1 MFYLSLHSN
10 WKNKIDQMKFHSP
23 LFKSSSLMLVLF
35 ANITTA
41 NLQAQISKSPLMGWA
56 SWNNFGVN
64 ISESIINQ
72 QADAMVTSGLA
83 QAGFNFINIDDGFF
97 NGRNSDGSLRIDSVK
112 FPHGLKYVA
121 DYIHSKGLKAGYY
134 SDAGANTCGSQYNG
148 QTGGIGVGLFGHDQ
162 QDADSV
168 FSKWG
173 YDFMKVDYCGGL
185 TAKMD
190 EETRYKAIR
199 AAMDKTGRS
208 DLSYNVC
215 RWQFPG
221 TWVTTVANSWRI
233 STDIWLSWSSVTDII
248 DKNAYLAAY
257 ASQGHYNDM
266 DMLEVGRGLTATEDK
281 SHFSMWCI
289 LSSPLVLGNNLP
301 TITLST
307 VNILTNAEVIAVNQD
322 TTGLQGHIVT
332 DNGAGLQVWAKKLNG
347 LFSNERAVVLLNRT
361 TASASMSVNWRDL
374 DLIGAASAR
383 DLWSHTDLGTID
395 SIYTVTVPSHGV
407 VMLKVVGT
415 KSKLQEVFEG
425 EYSWMNNFNLTKNS
439 VVVADQGRAVTDA
452 TCSGKAKAGWLG
464 NRADNWMEYR
474 DIYANSA
481 GSYSLSLTFISGENR
496 NATFTINGK
505 DTLVTLLNSGGWS
518 TLKTRSFPV
527 NLKSGWN
534 TIRISNATGWMPDI
548 DKIQLDLNKSFVPVN
563 LSSVELKPVRLH
575 PNPTTNMLQIESEK
589 PVKQVDI
596 YSMSGKKMLH
606 SNQSRFSVSSL
617 TPGTYLAKIST
628 QNGLVNVEFI
638 KM

>member
-1 MFYLSLHSN
+1 MNYRQISYKSL
-10 WKNKIDQMKFHSP
+10 
-23 LFKSSSLMLVLF
+23 LFIVLTFSSISQLM
-35 ANITTA
+35 
-41 NLQAQISKSPLMGWA
+41 QAQISKSPLMGWA

-64 ISESIINQ
+64 ISESIIKQ
-72 QADAMVTSGLA
+72 QADAMVSTGLL
-83 QAGFNFINIDDGFF
+83 QVGFNFINIDDGFF
-97 NGRNSDGSLRIDSVK
+97 NGRNKDGSLRIDSVK
-112 FPHGLKYVA
+112 FPRGLKYVA

-148 QTGGIGVGLFGHDQ
+148 QTGGIGVGLYGHDQ

-168 FSKWG
+168 FTKWG
-173 YDFMKVDYCGGL
+173 YDFIKVDYCGGL

-199 AAMDKTGRS
+199 AAMDQTGRK
-208 DLSYNVC
+208 DLGYNVC

-257 ASQGHYNDM
+257 ASQGHFNDM
-266 DMLEVGRGLTATEDK
+266 DMLEVGRGLTAQEDK

-301 TITLST
+301 TITPSTLS
-307 VNILTNAEVIAVNQD
+307 ILTNTEVIAVNQD
-322 TTGLQGHIVT
+322 TTGLQGRIIR
-332 DNGAGLQVWAKKLNG
+332 DNGTGLQVWAKKLNG
-347 LFSNERAVVLLNRT
+347 LFSNEWAVVLFNRT
-361 TASASMSVNWRDL
+361 AVATSMSITWNELNLV
-374 DLIGAASAR
+374 GEASVR
-383 DLWSHTDLGTID
+383 DLWTHTDLGLID
-395 SIYTVTVPSHGV
+395 SIYTATVPSHGV

-425 EYSWMNNFNLTKNS
+425 EYAWMNNFNLTKNS
-439 VVVADQGRAVTDA
+439 VVVANQGIAITDA

-474 DIYANSA
+474 DIFANTA
-481 GSYSLSLTFISGENR
+481 GSYTLTLTYISGENR
-496 NATFTINGK
+496 SATFTINGK
-505 DTLVTLLNSGGWS
+505 DTLITLLNSGGWT

-534 TIRISNATGWMPDI
+534 TIRISNATGWIPDI
-548 DKIQLDLNKSFVPVN
+548 DKIQLDLNKSFAPAH
-563 LSSVELKPVRLH
+563 LISTSSEFVRIH
-575 PNPTTNMLQIESEK
+575 PNPTTNTLQIESES
-589 PVKQVDI
+589 PLKQVVIFD
-596 YSMSGKKMLH
+596 MSGKKMLS
-606 SNQSRFSVSSL
+606 SNKCQFSVSTLSA
-617 TPGTYLAKIST
+617 GSYIAKIVT
-628 QNGLVNVEFI
+628 QKEIVTIAFI
-638 KM
+638 KR